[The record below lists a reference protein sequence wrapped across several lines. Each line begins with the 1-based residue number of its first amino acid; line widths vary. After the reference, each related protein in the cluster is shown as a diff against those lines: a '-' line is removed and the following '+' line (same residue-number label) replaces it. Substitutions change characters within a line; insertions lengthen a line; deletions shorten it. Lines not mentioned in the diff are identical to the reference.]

1 MAQRMLKRTSG
12 LNKLMHSA
20 QNEHEAF
27 EQFS

>member
-1 MAQRMLKRTSG
+1 MLKRTSG